1 MDNETT
7 KRLYETTV
15 EAMNAL
21 ADVIL
26 ECIEDAGKPS
36 EEGGNGLDNQYRRKL
51 LQAFVALE
59 HVKQGL

>member
-1 MDNETT
+1 MDNPKI
-7 KRLYETTV
+7 KRMYETTV
-15 EAMNAL
+15 EAMDAL

-36 EEGGNGLDNQYRRKL
+36 EEGGSGMDNHYRRKL

-59 HVKQGL
+59 HVKRGL